1 MLVVLAVLA
10 MHRHSGVVSFIDGFL
25 SDLRFNLFEISDRFS
40 RYFAGLKH
48 NFSQDI
54 GDKIFDL
61 KCENIKLKLQADR
74 VDSIVLENERLKSL
88 LKMKE
93 SSKDKIIFAKIIN
106 IFNNDF
112 VRSALINVGKNQN
125 VQQDNFAYN
134 ERGIIGR
141 VIEVSDNWSK
151 VLFITDAN
159 SNIPAKISG
168 MNAMLSGDN
177 SNLLKIDLLNKGI
190 KEGDTVE
197 SSSYGGVFREKI
209 VIGKV
214 IRKNDEFFVQPS
226 VNFNDLKYICIGK
239 CQD

>member
-1 MLVVLAVLA
+1 
-10 MHRHSGVVSFIDGFL
+10 MHRHPGVVSFIDGFL
-25 SDLRFNLFEISDRFS
+25 SDLRFNFFEISDRFS

-74 VDSIVLENERLKSL
+74 VDSIILENERLKSL

-93 SSKDKIIFAKIIN
+93 SSNDKIIFAKIIN
-106 IFNNDF
+106 IFSNDF

-134 ERGIIGR
+134 EQGIIGR

-209 VIGKV
+209 IIGRV

>member
-1 MLVVLAVLA
+1 
-10 MHRHSGVVSFIDGFL
+10 MHRHPGVVSFIDSFL
-25 SDLRFNLFEISDRFS
+25 SDLRFNFFEISDRFS

-74 VDSIVLENERLKSL
+74 VDSIILENERLKSL

-93 SSKDKIIFAKIIN
+93 SSNDKIIFAKIIN
-106 IFNNDF
+106 IFSNDF

-134 ERGIIGR
+134 EQGIIGR

-209 VIGKV
+209 IIGRV

>member
-1 MLVVLAVLA
+1 M
-10 MHRHSGVVSFIDGFL
+10 
-25 SDLRFNLFEISDRFS
+25 
-40 RYFAGLKH
+40 
-48 NFSQDI
+48 
-54 GDKIFDL
+54 
-61 KCENIKLKLQADR
+61 QADR
-74 VDSIVLENERLKSL
+74 VDSIILENERLKSL

-93 SSKDKIIFAKIIN
+93 SSNDKIIFAKIIN
-106 IFNNDF
+106 IFSNDF

-134 ERGIIGR
+134 EQGIIGR

-209 VIGKV
+209 IIGRV